1 MPGRKPPTPRRY
13 AQAIFQL
20 ALEEGGLEEWRGAIE
35 EMTSAINNE
44 ETVSL
49 LESPNLSAKE
59 KQEVIRKVFP
69 SRSTL
74 ATNFLALLAHQKGV
88 GLLPRIQESLRKM
101 FDDHQGIIRA
111 TVTTAV
117 TLSDAEKEQIQDS
130 LKQKWEREVALG
142 FNIDL
147 GIVGGMVIRIG
158 DKVIDG
164 STKGR
169 LRALRLSLQE

>member
-20 ALEEGGLEEWRGAIE
+20 ALEEGTLEEWRDAIE
-35 EMTSAINNE
+35 EMTEGISGE
-44 ETVSL
+44 ETVNL
-49 LESPNLSAKE
+49 LESPNLSAEE
-59 KQEVIRKVFP
+59 KQEVIKKAFP
-69 SRSTL
+69 NRSIL

-88 GLLPRIQESLRKM
+88 GLLPRIQVSLQQM

-117 TLSDAEKEQIQDS
+117 TLSDSEKKRIQDS
-130 LKQKWEREVALG
+130 LKEKWDREVALESA
-142 FNIDL
+142 IDPSIL
-147 GIVGGMVIRIG
+147 GGMVIRIR

-169 LRALRLSLQE
+169 LAALRLSLHA

>member
-20 ALEEGGLEEWRGAIE
+20 ALEEGTMEEWRSVIE
-35 EMTSAINNE
+35 EMTVGINSE

-49 LESPNLSAKE
+49 LESPNLSGEE
-59 KQEVIRKVFP
+59 KQKVIKKVFP
-69 SRSTL
+69 DRSAL
-74 ATNFLALLAHQKGV
+74 ATNFLALLAHQKRV
-88 GLLPRIQESLRKM
+88 ALLPRIQESLQQM

-117 TLSDAEKEQIQDS
+117 PISDTEKKQIQDN
-130 LKQKWEREVALG
+130 LRGTWAREVVLESA
-142 FNIDL
+142 IDPN
-147 GIVGGMVIRIG
+147 IVGGMVIRIR

-164 STKGR
+164 STRGR
-169 LRALRLSLQE
+169 LAALRLTLQA

>member
-20 ALEEGGLEEWRGAIE
+20 ALEAGAIE
-35 EMTSAINNE
+35 EWRSVIQEMTMGVSRE
-44 ETVSL
+44 ESVDL
-49 LESPNLSAKE
+49 LESPNLSAE
-59 KQEVIRKVFP
+59 QKQKVIQKAFP
-69 SRSTL
+69 NCSTL

-88 GLLPRIQESLRKM
+88 RLLPRIQESLQQM

-117 TLSDAEKEQIQDS
+117 SLSNTEKREIQDS
-130 LKQKWEREVALG
+130 LKEKWDREVVLESA
-142 FNIDL
+142 IDPS
-147 GIVGGMVIRIG
+147 IVGGMVIRIR

-169 LRALRLSLQE
+169 LAALRLSLHA